1 MYWGFGGAC
10 AFGVVAYAFKPDTRY
25 VRISRLRDGW
35 WIVGKRGKET
45 DRAEESWGS
54 Q

>member
-25 VRISRLRDGW
+25 VQILCRREMDGDGAGW
-35 WIVGKRGKET
+35 VKRWNRREGL
-45 DRAEESWGS
+45 
-54 Q
+54 

>member
-25 VRISRLRDGW
+25 VQISCGRAMDGDGAGW
-35 WIVGKRGKET
+35 VMRWIRRE
-45 DRAEESWGS
+45 GS
-54 Q
+54 

>member
-25 VRISRLRDGW
+25 VRISPVRDGW
-35 WIVGKRGKET
+35 RTGQEM
-45 DRAEESWGS
+45 DQMEES
-54 Q
+54 